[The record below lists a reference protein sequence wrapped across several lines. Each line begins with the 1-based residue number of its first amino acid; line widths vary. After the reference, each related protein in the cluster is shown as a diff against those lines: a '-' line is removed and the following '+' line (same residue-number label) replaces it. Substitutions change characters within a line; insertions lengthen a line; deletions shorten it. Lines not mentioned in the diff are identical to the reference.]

1 MRILVVGKQGQVATE
16 LALQLPHA
24 GHEFIALSRPGFDL
38 QHPESLGR
46 VVADYAPDAIINAA
60 AYTAVDRAEDEP
72 EVANAINGF
81 ALGVLGQAAA
91 GIPVIHYS
99 TDYVF
104 DGTKASPY
112 SETDPTN
119 PIGAYGASKLLGEQK
134 LLAANPR
141 SVVLRTSWVC
151 SPHGNNF
158 VKTMLRLGRER
169 PEISVVRD
177 QQGAPTFAD
186 DLAKAAITLLPKL
199 VAAPAADPAFGIFHY
214 TGDPDTNWHDFAF
227 MIFAAAAQ
235 RGQRPPGLRAI
246 TSDQFPTKARRPANS
261 RLDCSKI
268 QTIHGLSRPD
278 WEAALARTLDQ
289 LLENSP

>member
-16 LALQLPHA
+16 LAAQLPRA
-24 GHEFIALSRPGFDL
+24 GHEFITLARPEFDL
-38 QHPESLGR
+38 ERPQSVGR
-46 VVADYAPDAIINAA
+46 VVADYKPDAIINAA

-72 EVANAINGF
+72 VVANAINGI

-104 DGTKASPY
+104 DGTKDSPY

-134 LLAANPR
+134 LLEANPR

-158 VKTMLRLGRER
+158 VKTMLRLGRDR
-169 PEISVVRD
+169 PEVSVVRD

-186 DLAKAAITLLPKL
+186 DLARAAITLLPRL
-199 VAAPAADPAFGIFHY
+199 VAAPEADPGFGIFHY
-214 TGDPDTNWHDFAF
+214 SGEPDTNWHDFAF
-227 MIFAAAAQ
+227 MIFAGAAQ
-235 RGQRPPGLRAI
+235 RGQRPPALRAI
-246 TSDQFPTKARRPANS
+246 NSDQYPTKAKRPANS

-268 QTIHGLSRPD
+268 ERIHGLARPD
-278 WEAALARTLDQ
+278 WEAALARTLEQ
-289 LLENSP
+289 LLPAGA